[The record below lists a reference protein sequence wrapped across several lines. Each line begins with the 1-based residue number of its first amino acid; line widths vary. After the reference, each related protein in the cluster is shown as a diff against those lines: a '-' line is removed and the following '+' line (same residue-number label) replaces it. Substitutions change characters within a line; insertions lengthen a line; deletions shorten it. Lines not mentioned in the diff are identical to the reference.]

1 MNKVVIRRIN
11 LNSEINPLTIAWK
24 RDCIGPE
31 EYDWSLGET
40 GSEFDFFV
48 SFRPQLFP
56 NETAAETFIYHR
68 TASNAPIITSIYL
81 SRANRT
87 RFKLASIKDYNGKR
101 KAYLHCVT

>member
-56 NETAAETFIYHR
+56 NETTAETFICHR
-68 TASNAPIITSIYL
+68 TASNAPTI
-81 SRANRT
+81 
-87 RFKLASIKDYNGKR
+87 
-101 KAYLHCVT
+101 